1 METCE
6 FKVIVWIYSHVVS
19 AHATTI
25 EEVFTWVIQAIT
37 PLKYLTS
44 LKLYL
49 GYFIVIYDAFLIGP
63 IVKDHLA

>member
-44 LKLYL
+44 LKYL
-49 GYFIVIYDAFLIGP
+49 KHRKFLSR
-63 IVKDHLA
+63 K